1 MSEPNEEVS
10 SQEIT
15 KADGSKEVINRNNLG
30 QFAKGISGNPAGRPK
45 GSKSRTLIIKQA
57 MEEALTRDAAEAF
70 HEIVDTA
77 IEMAKSG
84 DKDMI
89 KFVLGDVLKEAR
101 RADGSEEDSKKIGKI
116 EITFSPFQG
125 ESTNAVQK
133 VIDGEF
139 EEIKGHTKRDLP

>member
-1 MSEPNEEVS
+1 
-10 SQEIT
+10 
-15 KADGSKEVINRNNLG
+15 
-30 QFAKGISGNPAGRPK
+30 
-45 GSKSRTLIIKQA
+45 

-77 IEMAKSG
+77 IQMAKSG